1 VALASGRRAR
11 RRCTAL
17 SRAPIQLTPPP
28 RAQIPST
35 RDRVINAADLPAD
48 LRDDLQ
54 TNMTVAGI
62 VLLAVVGFQA
72 FTLALVGCQCAAV
85 DPLNNRLLD
94 DDAGDSTALL
104 GRDKGSSS
112 SKAAGGGASAARLSS
127 AERADRSEAA
137 VSAAGRYKSGKAG
150 EMYEKYGV
158 R

>member
-1 VALASGRRAR
+1 
-11 RRCTAL
+11 
-17 SRAPIQLTPPP
+17 
-28 RAQIPST
+28 
-35 RDRVINAADLPAD
+35 
-48 LRDDLQ
+48 
-54 TNMTVAGI
+54 MTVAGI

-112 SKAAGGGASAARLSS
+112 SSSKAAGGGASAARLSS